1 MRAVDDDEAAATLT
15 YLAVI
20 QIRAMARRRQPFH
33 PWMGDDYVVCIGW
46 LADLVHNL
54 AGPRGRTRR
63 LSRKRRRCMEHTWA
77 VAGETGRRWIT
88 DSLEAEGL
96 MWKPPSDTF
105 LPDERDNRA

>member
-1 MRAVDDDEAAATLT
+1 MDDDEAAATLT
-15 YLAVI
+15 HLAVI

-54 AGPRGRTRR
+54 AVPRGRTRSWR
-63 LSRKRRRCMEHTWA
+63 PGRKRSRRMEHTWA
-77 VAGETGRRWIT
+77 VAGEIGRKWIT

-96 MWKPPSDTF
+96 VWKPPSDTF
-105 LPDERDNRA
+105 LPGERDNRG